1 MNKKSVRYT
10 SLAIAISAA
19 LSSANAFS
27 AEPTKEKKEALE
39 VIEVTARKTVENIQK
54 VPVALTSVSASDLA
68 EAGISV
74 ITEIQRYSPNTTLQ
88 TSRGTNSTLT
98 AFIRGVGQ
106 QDPLWGY
113 EPGVGIYIDDVYMAR
128 PQGAVLDLLDV
139 SRIEVLRGPQGTL
152 YGKNTIGGAIKY
164 VTNEM
169 SGDKEFNIEGTLGSY
184 NQTDIK
190 VTGQMPLIED
200 KLYVGFGHADL
211 SRDGFGEFVIAP
223 TGQDKENYNKDLS
236 ATRLTLEYHA
246 TDDLFFRLAWDK
258 TVDDSNAKGGH
269 RLLPSLV
276 DTNQAPTSI
285 YDSMT
290 NMPTWNSVEL
300 EGISFMAR
308 YDINNDT
315 SIKYIGSSRESYSE
329 TNIDFDN
336 TPSDIFDVPAIYDDE
351 NSSHELQLSH
361 TGEDF
366 TVVGG
371 LFMSDA
377 TSCGHYDAILGHLGR
392 VYSGLL
398 GFSADSFTREV
409 TGCNN
414 SDSVA
419 AYAQG
424 SYNISDKLS
433 LTVGA
438 RYTTEEKTAFVN
450 NTVHWGEHYPESGWT
465 DGYVRPA
472 DLPET
477 MTLGM
482 DTNGDDVLDSA
493 KSADWSRFT
502 PRIGVEYQA
511 DAKTMYFASYSQGFK
526 SGTFNPR
533 AEGNEEAAD
542 PEVVDSIEFGMKKD
556 WNDVL
561 RTNITV
567 FSIDH
572 KDRQYIVLADTD
584 DATSIPQ
591 YLANA
596 AESKVQGIEAEVT
609 FAATEELTFD
619 VALGYLDAE
628 LTQAENIATELVG
641 LASTPD
647 YTLNLSANYLMDTDV
662 GYFILS
668 GSYYMRDEYVLYE
681 ETDYLSQDAYGLL
694 NLSLNWE
701 SLNGDWYGA
710 IHLKNI
716 TDEEY
721 LVGGYT
727 FVGKDDDGNWTPGT
741 GFDQTLIGYYGDPS
755 TAHIT
760 IGYRF

>member
-1 MNKKSVRYT
+1 MNKKIVRYT
-10 SLAIAISAA
+10 SIAVAISAA
-19 LSSANAFS
+19 LSGVNAYA
-27 AEPTKEKKEALE
+27 AEAPTEKKEALE
-39 VIEVTARKTVENIQK
+39 VIEVTARKTVENIQQ
-54 VPVALTSVSASDLA
+54 VPVAVTSVSASDLA

-139 SRIEVLRGPQGTL
+139 DRIEVLRGPQGTL

-164 VTNEM
+164 VTKEM
-169 SGDKEFNIEGTLGSY
+169 SGDTEFNIEGTIGSY
-184 NQTDIK
+184 NQTDVK
-190 VTGQMPLIED
+190 VTGQLPLIDD
-200 KLYVGFGHADL
+200 KLYVGFGHAQL
-211 SRDGFGEFVIAP
+211 ARDGFGEFISAP
-223 TGQDKENYNKDLS
+223 AGQDKENYNKDLS
-236 ATRLTLEYHA
+236 ATRLTLEFHA
-246 TDDLFFRLAWDK
+246 SDDLFFRLGWDK

-269 RLLPSLV
+269 RLLPSLI
-276 DTNQAPTSI
+276 DTGTVPDSI
-285 YDSMT
+285 YDSAT

-300 EGISFMAR
+300 DGLSLMAR
-308 YDINNDT
+308 WDISDDT

-329 TNIDFDN
+329 TNIDFDS
-336 TPSDIFDVPAIYDDE
+336 TATDVFDVPAIYDDE
-351 NSSHELQLSH
+351 NSSHEIQVSH
-361 TGEDF
+361 TADNYSFVAG
-366 TVVGG
+366 V
-371 LFMSDA
+371 FMSDA
-377 TSCGHYDAILGHLGR
+377 ESCGHYDAILGHLGR
-392 VYSGLL
+392 EFGQD
-398 GFSADSFTREV
+398 AFTREV

-414 SDSVA
+414 SESSA

-424 SYNISDKLS
+424 SYQVNDKLS
-433 LTVGA
+433 LTLGA
-438 RYTTEEKTAFVN
+438 RYTNEEKKAYVN
-450 NTVHWGEHYPESGWT
+450 NTVHWAKHYPESDWVS
-465 DGYVRPA
+465 GYDRPS
-472 DLPET
+472 DLPED
-477 MTLGM
+477 MTLGV

-511 DAKTMYFASYSQGFK
+511 DDKTMYFASYSQGFK

-533 AEGNEEAAD
+533 AEGNEGAVD
-542 PEVVDSIEFGMKKD
+542 PEVVDSFEIGMKKD

-561 RTNITV
+561 RTNITL

-572 KDRQYIVLADTD
+572 QDRQYIVLAETD
-584 DATSIPQ
+584 DVTSIPQ
-591 YLANA
+591 FLANA
-596 AESKVQGIEAEVT
+596 AESKVTGIEAEVKY
-609 FAATEELTFD
+609 AATDELTFD

-628 LTQAENIATELVG
+628 LKQAENIATELVG
-641 LASTPD
+641 LSNTPD
-647 YTLNLSANYLMDTDV
+647 YTLNLAANYVFDTDL
-662 GYFILS
+662 GYFILT
-668 GSYYMRDEYVLYE
+668 GSYYLRDEYVLYE
-681 ETDYLSQDAYGLL
+681 ETDYLTQDGYGLL

-701 SLNGDWYGA
+701 SAEGDWYGS
-710 IHLKNI
+710 IHLKNL

-727 FVGKDDDGNWTPGT
+727 FVGKDDDGNWIPGT

-755 TAHIT
+755 TAHLT